1 VSDIFSRERAM
12 RINARLDDEAQQQI
26 DYLVQ
31 VTGQSVSHVVR
42 EAVARYHAQT
52 KAQQGG
58 PRRLLAMVGQGDSGR
73 SDIASRYKALLAES
87 LSQKHGVGPASPAGP
102 AGPAAQATPRGPHDR
117 G

>member
-1 VSDIFSRERAM
+1 M
-12 RINARLDDEAQQQI
+12 RINARLDDDAQQQI

-52 KAQQGG
+52 KAQQAG
-58 PRRLLAMVGQGDSGR
+58 PRRLLAMIGQCDSGR
-73 SDIASRYKALLAES
+73 TDIASRYKDLLTAS
-87 LSQKHGVGPASPAGP
+87 LSQKHGVRSVDPVPPPGK
-102 AGPAAQATPRGPHDR
+102 TPHDR

>member
-1 VSDIFSRERAM
+1 M

-31 VTGQSVSHVVR
+31 ATGQSVSQVVR

-52 KAQQGG
+52 RAQQGG
-58 PRRLLAMVGQGDSGR
+58 PRRLLAMIGQGDSGR
-73 SDIASRYKALLAES
+73 SDIASRYKELLGES
-87 LSQKHGVGPASPAGP
+87 LAQKHGLKPLDAP
-102 AGPAAQATPRGPHDR
+102 PHDR

>member
-1 VSDIFSRERAM
+1 M
-12 RINARLDDEAQQQI
+12 
-26 DYLVQ
+26 
-31 VTGQSVSHVVR
+31 R

-87 LSQKHGVGPASPAGP
+87 LSQKHGAGPASPAGSPRPTARP
-102 AGPAAQATPRGPHDR
+102 ACPRARSASSAPRPAPRSRSG